1 MLDEREKQEQEEEE
15 ETAMA
20 AVAAPQEKKIGRTMF
35 EIMGKTIA
43 TRWRD
48 LSGEGHK
55 KYAQLAEDDTVRYK
69 DEMIVYNDKQANRL
83 RVAMKDETAVSAA
96 PTRSKEEQDDN
107 EITPTIET
115 PPNIVINGA
124 GSDAA
129 GATASAYYSF
139 LSSTGNLGMGSTFA
153 PQQLSSHMSLGAYGN
168 IRSPQH
174 QQQEHHQQQQQL
186 LQAQLT
192 VAQLHAGSGADFGG
206 RGTSGLQQHQQQP
219 QPPPP
224 QRHQQQQ
231 HQRLLQAQLAAA
243 QVYAGSDAD
252 FGGRGTSGLQQ
263 HQQQPQPPPP
273 QRHQQQQHQRL
284 LQAQLAAAQ
293 VYAGSGADFG
303 GRGTSGL
310 QQHQQQLQ
318 PPPPQR
324 HQQQQHQRLLQ
335 AQLAAAQVYAGSGAD
350 FGGRGTSSLQQ
361 QLLAQEIASQQSSR
375 TLHDHLVDTHMAQLQ
390 GGQLRQASM
399 FGQSMQSSFSGA
411 GPQTGLYSNNTLLN
425 AIYGNIYGNTAGQS
439 NPPNLLALQQHVMYG
454 NTARQSSAPS
464 VLALQQQ
471 QHVLQQLYDFQQQ
484 QQQQSQSDIDS

>member
-69 DEMIVYNDKQANRL
+69 DEMIVYNDKHANRL

-192 VAQLHAGSGADFGG
+192 VAQLHAGSG
-206 RGTSGLQQHQQQP
+206 
-219 QPPPP
+219 
-224 QRHQQQQ
+224 
-231 HQRLLQAQLAAA
+231 
-243 QVYAGSDAD
+243 AD

-439 NPPNLLALQQHVMYG
+439 NPPNLLALQQHVMYV
-454 NTARQSSAPS
+454 NTAWQSSVPS

>member
-206 RGTSGLQQHQQQP
+206 RGTSGLQQHQQQ
-219 QPPPP
+219 
-224 QRHQQQQ
+224 
-231 HQRLLQAQLAAA
+231 
-243 QVYAGSDAD
+243 
-252 FGGRGTSGLQQ
+252 
-263 HQQQPQPPPP
+263 
-273 QRHQQQQHQRL
+273 
-284 LQAQLAAAQ
+284 
-293 VYAGSGADFG
+293 
-303 GRGTSGL
+303 
-310 QQHQQQLQ
+310 LQ

>member
-1 MLDEREKQEQEEEE
+1 MPKRPLSAYNFFFREQRQVMLDEREKQEQEEEE

-243 QVYAGSDAD
+243 QVYAGS
-252 FGGRGTSGLQQ
+252 
-263 HQQQPQPPPP
+263 
-273 QRHQQQQHQRL
+273 
-284 LQAQLAAAQ
+284 
-293 VYAGSGADFG
+293 GADFG

-484 QQQQSQSDIDS
+484 QQQSQSDIDS

>member
-1 MLDEREKQEQEEEE
+1 MPKRPLSAYNFFFREQRQVMLDEREKQEQEEEE

-243 QVYAGSDAD
+243 QVYAGS
-252 FGGRGTSGLQQ
+252 
-263 HQQQPQPPPP
+263 
-273 QRHQQQQHQRL
+273 
-284 LQAQLAAAQ
+284 
-293 VYAGSGADFG
+293 GADFG

-318 PPPPQR
+318 PPPSQR

-484 QQQQSQSDIDS
+484 QQQSQSDIDS